1 MTAWIESG
9 DCRAVLSEFEDDH
22 FDAVVT
28 DPPYGLS
35 FMGRGWDHGVPGPE
49 FWTAIMR
56 VAKPGAHLLA
66 FGGTRTHHRLMVA
79 IEDAGWEIRD
89 CLMWL
94 HGQGFPKS
102 QNVAKM
108 MAKKG
113 MAEADDWEGWGTALK
128 PSWEPIVLARKPFT
142 GTVVNNVAEYGTGA
156 MNIDAT
162 RIATTD
168 AFGGGAH
175 MSDTGEAAA
184 LLGRGGYERGDG
196 WVPGAEGGRFPAN
209 LMLAHHSDCIY
220 EGLTDFKPANGSGT
234 ASAKSGG
241 IGGGMFGDGT
251 PDHVGGPDRGT
262 ETIEKWDC
270 HPDCPVGMV
279 DEQSGD
285 VGSGAGNTGAAS
297 RFFYVAKA
305 SKAERSV
312 GLPEGVVNKHPTV
325 KPVELMRYLIRL
337 VTPLGGIVLDPFCG
351 SGTTGVAAIEE
362 GLSFMGI
369 DDDEESV
376 EWASARLRSAV
387 EAQAES

>member
-9 DCRAVLSEFEDDH
+9 DCRAVLSEIEDDH

-35 FMGRGWDHGVPGPE
+35 FMGKGWDHGVPGGE
-49 FWTAIMR
+49 FWTRILR

-142 GTVVNNVAEYGTGA
+142 GTVVNNVVAHNTGA

-168 AFGGGAH
+168 AFGGGAG
-175 MSDTGEAAA
+175 MSNTGEAAA
-184 LLGRGGYERGDG
+184 LLGQGGYEKGDG

-209 LMLAHHSDCIY
+209 LMLAHHSDC
-220 EGLTDFKPANGSGT
+220 DPPS
-234 ASAKSGG
+234 
-241 IGGGMFGDGT
+241 
-251 PDHVGGPDRGT
+251 
-262 ETIEKWDC
+262 IEKWDC

-279 DEQSGD
+279 DEQAGD

-305 SKAERSV
+305 SKAERST

-351 SGTTGVAAIEE
+351 SGSTGVAAVEE
-362 GLSFMGI
+362 GFAFMGI